1 MFQELR
7 TNLRHR
13 VVVDFDDLIQVLDND
28 AGNVLQLLEVELPV
42 GRYESTERNWRQIAN
57 CNLRPYINNKVTNT
71 PTATNNLVTL
81 GNLAD
86 LFSLYNAPL
95 CSDFALLR
103 FTTTQAEKS
112 FRVNILKAEKPRLT
126 KN

>member
-42 GRYESTERNWRQIAN
+42 GRYESTERN
-57 CNLRPYINNKVTNT
+57 
-71 PTATNNLVTL
+71 
-81 GNLAD
+81 
-86 LFSLYNAPL
+86 
-95 CSDFALLR
+95 
-103 FTTTQAEKS
+103 
-112 FRVNILKAEKPRLT
+112 
-126 KN
+126 

>member
-42 GRYESTERNWRQIAN
+42 GRYESTERNWRQITN

-81 GNLAD
+81 GNVAD
-86 LFSLYNAPL
+86 
-95 CSDFALLR
+95 
-103 FTTTQAEKS
+103 
-112 FRVNILKAEKPRLT
+112 
-126 KN
+126 